1 MKPIALLVLALFL
14 GGCGDGEPE
23 RPPAEEVVPEPKIE
37 KRELVRADPRLV
49 ALAER
54 RDPDLEAQVT
64 FDEVEATLKAVWN
77 AQNPKVPRRQA
88 AGIATTSRD
97 PWESARY
104 REPSEWEL
112 LEMERKMK
120 QDMQKMVDEVIVV
133 GGTDGHFHVSGC
145 GALYVEGDEGRV
157 YTGST
162 VTYGAAKKKG
172 LRGHADCG
180 ASQLAEY

>member
-1 MKPIALLVLALFL
+1 MKLSALLVVAMFLA
-14 GGCGDGEPE
+14 GCADSEPDVAVVE
-23 RPPAEEVVPEPKIE
+23 AVPAEPKVE
-37 KRELVRADPRLV
+37 KRVPVRADPRLL

-54 RDPDLEAQVT
+54 EDPDLKAEVT
-64 FDEVEATLKAVWN
+64 FDEVEATLKAVWD
-77 AQNPKVPRRQA
+77 AQNPKAPRRQA

-97 PWESARY
+97 PWSSARY

-120 QDMQKMVDEVIVV
+120 EDTQKMLDEVIVV

-145 GALYVEGDEGRV
+145 GALYVDGEEARV

-172 LRGHADCG
+172 LRGHAECG
-180 ASQLAEY
+180 ANQLADY